1 MLGLGVGDM
10 GQRNSLVSLELGG
23 MHLEADSMHLFI
35 KWWSR
40 FFIANDGIIRIHI
53 LQSSVQSVISI
64 RQFILKIQPS
74 LPKRP

>member
-1 MLGLGVGDM
+1 MEIRVSENCVMLGLGVGDM

-40 FFIANDGIIRIHI
+40 FFIANDGITYSGH
-53 LQSSVQSVISI
+53 
-64 RQFILKIQPS
+64 
-74 LPKRP
+74 